1 MNHLGCTQRKCECAL
16 NLRKASRS
24 ISGHG
29 TSASLDSQLG
39 WNCCQHLLLLSSA
52 AFPYPTGL
60 VHISAWDA
68 PCWGTELYPCSHSLV
83 V

>member
-1 MNHLGCTQRKCECAL
+1 MNHLGCTQRKFECAL

-39 WNCCQHLLLLSSA
+39 WNCCQHLGSSA
-52 AFPYPTGL
+52 QLHFLIPQDLHTFQRGMHHAGGQSCIRAAT
-60 VHISAWDA
+60 HW
-68 PCWGTELYPCSHSLV
+68 
-83 V
+83 